1 MATKTDRDGTSGDDS
16 NRTGELRST
25 GVDGTGTGA
34 ARMVGPLSGVVRL
47 LLGWV
52 FMWAFIDKLF
62 GLGFATCRLED
73 GTVNTLCDS
82 AFLKGGSPTW
92 GYLANAT
99 QGSETGR
106 LFDWMAPAGPAAP
119 NLVDW
124 LFMAALLL
132 IGIGLLLGIAMWLSS
147 ISGALLLTFMYLSGF
162 VWPEN
167 NPFID
172 DHIVYAL
179 VLLLL
184 AAMGAGR
191 YLGFGRWWQGLD
203 MVQRHAILR

>member
-1 MATKTDRDGTSGDDS
+1 MATKTHSDNAPGADPDPPDDA
-16 NRTGELRST
+16 RST
-25 GVDGTGTGA
+25 RVDGAAMGA
-34 ARMVGPLSGVVRL
+34 ERIVGPLSGVIRL
-47 LLGWV
+47 SLGWV
-52 FMWAFIDKLF
+52 FIWAFIDKLF

-99 QGSETGR
+99 QGSETGTF
-106 LFDWMAPAGPAAP
+106 FDWMAPAGPSAP

-147 ISGALLLTFMYLSGF
+147 ATGAVLLTFMYLSGF

-172 DHIVYAL
+172 DHLVYAL

-191 YLGFGRWWQGLD
+191 YLGFGRWWQQRGI
-203 MVQRHAILR
+203 VQRHAILR

>member
-1 MATKTDRDGTSGDDS
+1 MVSNTDPAGSSPADPDPSRV
-16 NRTGELRST
+16 NRPGASV
-25 GVDGTGTGA
+25 VDPGA
-34 ARMVGPLSGVVRL
+34 ERIVGPLAGVIRL
-47 LLGWV
+47 SLGWV
-52 FMWAFIDKLF
+52 FLWAFIDKLF

-73 GTVNTLCDS
+73 GSVDTLCDS
-82 AFLKGGSPTW
+82 AFVTGGSPTW

-99 QGSETGR
+99 LGSETGS
-106 LFDWMAPAGPAAP
+106 LFRWMAPAGPSAP

-132 IGIGLLLGIAMWLSS
+132 IGIGLLLGIVMWLSS
-147 ISGALLLTFMYLSGF
+147 IGGAVLLTFMYLSGF

-172 DHIVYAL
+172 DHLVYAL
-179 VLLLL
+179 VLVLL

-191 YLGFGRWWQGLD
+191 HLGLGRWWQHLD
-203 MVQRHAILR
+203 VVQRHRILR